1 MKIHGTAKGGA
12 LSKKDFGVAFGSPV
26 PSITQSQLETGGSP
40 GSAHFYESGATYTGM
55 KFNSGSALGVG
66 ENIIQF
72 KMNFKR
78 TGTATGNVTAKLFD
92 SGGSVKETSSTSLSA
107 NTVST
112 NYTWYTFDFGNS
124 VAIANGD
131 IIACVYSAG
140 GGGAGGAPYMTAQW
154 HGTDVYDGTNSIFT
168 NEADGDI
175 TGGDLTFYL
184 TYSDSS

>member
-12 LSKKDFGVAFGSPV
+12 LSKNDFGVAFGSPI
-26 PSITQSQLETGGSP
+26 PSITQSQLETGGSA
-40 GSAHFYESGATYTGM
+40 GSAHFYESGASYTGM
-55 KFNSGSALGVG
+55 KFNSGTALGVG

-78 TGTATGNVTAKLFD
+78 TGSASGNVTAKLFD
-92 SGGSVKETSSTSLSA
+92 SDGTTVRETSSTSLSA
-107 NTVST
+107 STVST
-112 NYTWYTFDFGNS
+112 SYTWYTFDFSNS
-124 VAIANGD
+124 VEIENGD

-140 GGGAGGAPYMTAQW
+140 SGAAYMTAQW

-168 NEADGDI
+168 NEADGDD